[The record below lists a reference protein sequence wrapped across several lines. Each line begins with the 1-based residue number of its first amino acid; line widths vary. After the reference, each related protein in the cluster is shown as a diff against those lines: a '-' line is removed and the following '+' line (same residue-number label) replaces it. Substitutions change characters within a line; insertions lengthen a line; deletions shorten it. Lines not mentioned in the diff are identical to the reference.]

1 MKKRS
6 DIINRVRRTQTTIS
20 VLLFF
25 IILVFCWEA
34 TKLDLSK
41 MQLSNWGGYDA
52 PHYLLWNSVNIILAV
67 SIFVN
72 NFFFTK
78 LHNRLKNKKTLYILF
93 GLISFSLF
101 MLSVFNL
108 ENRLVHNLFA
118 TIYFLTYPLA
128 IFVMAFINRKTL
140 KYKEWLKHFVI
151 SLLMIGLPLLC
162 FIIFDGLV
170 LPELIH
176 TFIVILWN
184 LMIAFRRL
192 ELI

>member
-1 MKKRS
+1 
-6 DIINRVRRTQTTIS
+6 
-20 VLLFF
+20 
-25 IILVFCWEA
+25 
-34 TKLDLSK
+34 
-41 MQLSNWGGYDA
+41 
-52 PHYLLWNSVNIILAV
+52 
-67 SIFVN
+67 
-72 NFFFTK
+72 
-78 LHNRLKNKKTLYILF
+78 
-93 GLISFSLF
+93 
-101 MLSVFNL
+101 
-108 ENRLVHNLFA
+108 
-118 TIYFLTYPLA
+118 
-128 IFVMAFINRKTL
+128 MAFINRKTL